1 MELKL
6 KTISKSGIPQA
17 ITKAEMYRYLD
28 EPEETESIC
37 RDILAVEA
45 DNQVA
50 LRMLGLA
57 MADQFCGGSSDRCLE
72 AESVFQSLADPYERL
87 YHTGLL
93 HERKAKAQL
102 RAGEPLR
109 ILVPLLENAMVCFE
123 QAEKIRPQDNDDSI
137 LRWNRCVRLLQNLPS
152 IEAKKEPVGL
162 DVADGAPVA

>member
-45 DNQVA
+45 DNQVV

-87 YHTGLL
+87 YYTGLL

-152 IEAKKEPVGL
+152 IEANKEPVGL